1 MASSFSTSSL
11 SGSPFGAGPTDKLG
25 KGNFVLWQAQVLP
38 AIRGVRL
45 TGYLDGTIAAPVTE
59 IVVKRDD
66 KEVKEP
72 NPAYEDWESQ
82 DQKVL
87 HFLITSL
94 SREVLPHAVGARTA
108 AELWATLQDMYSTQS
123 RSVTTNTRI
132 ALANAEKGNK
142 TMAEYVAAMKSLEN
156 EMISAGKI
164 LEDEDMVSY
173 ILTGLRDS
181 EYNSLVA
188 AILARPTPITVSEL
202 TWQLGRGGPGRG
214 NGGGG
219 QGGNGYPNNGYN
231 GYNNNN
237 GGNGGGGRGRG
248 NYNNNGRGRG
258 NGNAGGGDR
267 PHCQLC
273 NVTGHVVKD
282 CWYRFDEDFVPRERS
297 AAHINYNTANYGGGN
312 NNWHLDTGAT
322 DHITSELDRLHTYE
336 KYNGNDQVHAANGA
350 ESAEQRAHEITG
362 NRSGTEAQ
370 GRSSAGTEAQGR
382 AGPTDLRQQKT
393 RLRPLC
399 GSDTTNQQ
407 PPRQADSRL
416 ARALLPCA
424 GPAHVLLPYLQDRLR
439 AEAQELVATRRRPDL
454 LRTTETASAADRAPI
469 PEQIH
474 LIPIEI
480 LLHASDQRHVQD
492 LLLRKLVVL
501 PLCSV

>member
-1 MASSFSTSSL
+1 MASSSSTSSL
-11 SGSPFGAGPTDKLG
+11 SGSPFGAGPTEKLG

-38 AIRGVRL
+38 AIRGARL
-45 TGYLDGTIAAPVTE
+45 TGYLDGTIAAPATE

-66 KEVKEP
+66 KEVKEL

-108 AELWATLQDMYSTQS
+108 TELWATLQDMYSARS

-132 ALANAEKGNK
+132 ALANAEKGSK
-142 TMAEYVAAMKSLEN
+142 TMAEYVAAMKTLEN

-173 ILTGLRDS
+173 ILAGLRDN

-188 AILARPTPITVSEL
+188 AILARTTPITISEL
-202 TWQLGRGGPGRG
+202 YAQLDSYESRQKMLRGTGPNQSSANAAMRGGRGRGRGNFGRGGQGRG

-219 QGGNGYPNNGYN
+219 QGGNGYYNNNGYPKNGYN

-267 PHCQLC
+267 PRCQLC

-282 CWYRFDEDFVPRERS
+282 CWNRFDEDFVPRERS
-297 AAHINYNTANYGGGN
+297 AAHINYNTANYAAATT
-312 NNWHLDTGAT
+312 TGT
-322 DHITSELDRLHTYE
+322 WTPGRQITSPV
-336 KYNGNDQVHAANGA
+336 N
-350 ESAEQRAHEITG
+350 
-362 NRSGTEAQ
+362 
-370 GRSSAGTEAQGR
+370 
-382 AGPTDLRQQKT
+382 
-393 RLRPLC
+393 
-399 GSDTTNQQ
+399 
-407 PPRQADSRL
+407 
-416 ARALLPCA
+416 
-424 GPAHVLLPYLQDRLR
+424 
-439 AEAQELVATRRRPDL
+439 
-454 LRTTETASAADRAPI
+454 
-469 PEQIH
+469 
-474 LIPIEI
+474 
-480 LLHASDQRHVQD
+480 
-492 LLLRKLVVL
+492 
-501 PLCSV
+501 